1 MAIPFRQDWTYGA
14 SRKTEDFIASLPS
27 RVLEQVEYAN
37 RFDVEL
43 YVPAHCLWAV
53 AQPAVCLCTRVCCI
67 ACVCSCAPLLV
78 CTCGCDRECV
88 STHNVLCALHRRYE
102 FARWL
107 FHQRLQVM
115 LSHPR
120 TDVVLPPGI
129 TKDPVGFVR
138 KKKKKKKKKKKRK
151 KTKKAT
157 KGAKGTKKRSKS
169 SKKSVPPKQ
178 SKPSVAD
185 KKPASEKEQPQVGV
199 AVSSRDGRANLP
211 TKAQDSHTN
220 SGAVG
225 QQRAGASMGSEALQP
240 SITGS
245 ESGSVSSA
253 EARAVTPP
261 EDSEGVLSA
270 APAQK
275 LAARA

>member
-1 MAIPFRQDWTYGA
+1 MGHRARQ
-14 SRKTEDFIASLPS
+14 KTSSHP
-27 RVLEQVEYAN
+27 
-37 RFDVEL
+37 
-43 YVPAHCLWAV
+43 CL
-53 AQPAVCLCTRVCCI
+53 RVCWSRSSMQTDSMSSCMFLRI
-67 ACVCSCAPLLV
+67 ACGLWPSPLYAYARVCVVLPVCVAVRRSLCARVAATVNVL
-78 CTCGCDRECV
+78 
-88 STHNVLCALHRRYE
+88 STHHVLCVLHRRYE

-169 SKKSVPPKQ
+169 SNKLVPPKQ